1 MPALSRRESYTLDRA
16 ATADSAL
23 LPRMCATSAMPDL
36 AAFRP
41 RQESARQI
49 RARVDT
55 RALIER
61 ARRPWSL
68 TRICLVFVAIVAAIL
83 TTYSGTGESAQPLM
97 FSQAVAGAGPV
108 TGIPW
113 PVNAITAKVQ
123 PATQLKRVD
132 LYDTQAQFNQWGGA
146 ACSAAALSEV
156 LTAYGVPNASI
167 GRMIDELGTDISPSW
182 GLVTY
187 DGFSK
192 VAALHGLRANI
203 YTDQLLTYPQMQYL
217 TNTLG
222 IPVIVNVR
230 ISYGYY
236 HFFSGGHFM
245 VMTYGD
251 AQGVRLVDSSLY
263 YVQYLPMD
271 VFRSMFTGR
280 TAVIVSKDMQ
290 YTLPT

>member
-1 MPALSRRESYTLDRA
+1 M
-16 ATADSAL
+16 AT
-23 LPRMCATSAMPDL
+23 
-36 AAFRP
+36 
-41 RQESARQI
+41 
-49 RARVDT
+49 V
-55 RALIER
+55 
-61 ARRPWSL
+61 
-68 TRICLVFVAIVAAIL
+68 VAIL
-83 TTYSGTGESAQPLM
+83 TTYTATGESSQPLM
-97 FSQAVAGAGPV
+97 FSSAVAGAGAV
-108 TGIPW
+108 EGIEW
-113 PVNAITAKVQ
+113 PLNAITEKVQ
-123 PATQLKRVD
+123 PETQLKRVD
-132 LYDTQAQFNQWGGA
+132 LYDNTAQFNQWGGA

-156 LTAYGVPNASI
+156 LTAYGAQGASI
-167 GRMIDELGTDISPSW
+167 GSMIDELGSDISPSW

-192 VAALHGLRANI
+192 VAAMHGLRADT
-203 YTDQLLTYPQMQYL
+203 YTSQLLTYPQMQYL

-251 AQGVRLVDSSLY
+251 SQGVRLVDSSLY

-280 TAVIVSKDMQ
+280 TAVIVPKDMQ
-290 YTLPT
+290 YTLPTT